1 MGLRAVKQITG
12 SVRTV
17 EGGGFV
23 VRRPFPTAELP
34 QIDPFLLFDHM
45 GPIVSSP
52 GEAKGAPDHPH
63 RGFETV
69 TYLLQGSMQ
78 HEDSAG
84 HRGSLQAGD
93 VQWMTAGRG
102 VVHAEMPSAA
112 LLEHGG
118 TLEGIQLWVNLRA
131 QDKMVAPRY
140 QDTPAGAIPV
150 VEAPGL
156 RVKIIA
162 GEALGARA
170 VIETRTPM
178 HYLHVQ
184 LTGRSFTQPVPDGW
198 NAMVYVRKGGGAF
211 GPDRVPAAEGDL
223 LVFRNG
229 HGDVLMEA
237 GDAPFAEPA
246 LDALVLAGQ
255 PLHEPVARYGPF
267 VMNTRR
273 EILEA
278 FEDFEAGRLGR
289 IERDDR

>member
-1 MGLRAVKQITG
+1 MGLRAIKQVIS

-34 QIDPFLLFDHM
+34 QVDPFLLFDHM
-45 GPIVSSP
+45 GPIATGP

-84 HRGSLQAGD
+84 HRGSLEAGD

-131 QDKMVAPRY
+131 QDKGMAPRY
-140 QDTPAGAIPV
+140 QDTAASAIPV

-156 RVKIIA
+156 RLKIIA
-162 GEALGARA
+162 GEALGTRA

-184 LTGRSFTQPVPDGW
+184 LSGRAFTHPVPEGW
-198 NAMVYVRKGGGAF
+198 NAMVYVRKGRGAI

-229 HGDVLMEA
+229 QGDVLLEA
-237 GDAPFAEPA
+237 GDAPSAEPA
-246 LDALVLAGQ
+246 LDALILAGQ

-289 IERDDR
+289 IDRGDR